1 MVSEEETT
9 LDPLQHPDLRRL
21 GRELRRQMD
30 DTLDAE
36 LHAARAAAR
45 RRRTVRDILLTA
57 EDRCDPVVVSGTD
70 GQVYRG
76 TVTCVG
82 ADHCEL
88 EDGSVRRIV
97 AVDQIVMVQ
106 LP

>member
-1 MVSEEETT
+1 MVETEENA
-9 LDPLQHPDLRRL
+9 LDPLLHPDLRRL

-36 LHAARAAAR
+36 LAAARAAAR
-45 RRRTVRDILLTA
+45 RRRTLRDVLLTA
-57 EDRCDPVVVSGTD
+57 EDRHDNITVSVSD

-76 TVTCVG
+76 ILTAVG
-82 ADHCEL
+82 ADHCEIA
-88 EDGSVRRIV
+88 DAGVIRIL
-97 AVDQIVMVQ
+97 AMDHIVMVQ